1 MSLPVRAASVRE
13 ILVKHDPLASWPAAG
28 PNPDGYQAVA
38 ERTADGLV
46 RMLGLG
52 HAWTVVTDAID
63 LEHPGF
69 YRAARAGDPELTRR
83 IGLVAREIWDRHAN
97 IVPRPPAVRTAA
109 ATPSPTPPP
118 AALLLADPALL
129 EGWLRAMEVQLEG
142 ETGLPVAERAAAKL
156 MQSVL
161 SAIVDAYFE
170 ATDGERE
177 GARLAFSRFRLCCY
191 QLGGFAGRQLAN
203 LEGPDPDRALRQA
216 LTAESL
222 LDMQLDWRDELLLI
236 QDLKRRAGAMGL
248 AYGDRLEEAA
258 ARSSA
263 RTGEFLRQA

>member
-1 MSLPVRAASVRE
+1 MSLPVSAASVRE
-13 ILVKHDPLASWPAAG
+13 ILVKHDPLASWSAAG

-38 ERTADGLV
+38 ARTADGLV

-63 LEHPGF
+63 LQHPGF
-69 YRAARAGDPELTRR
+69 YQAARAGDSELTRR

-97 IVPRPPAVRTAA
+97 LVPRPPAVRTAA
-109 ATPSPTPPP
+109 ATLSPTPPA
-118 AALLLADPALL
+118 AALLLADPGLL
-129 EGWLRAMEVQLEG
+129 ESWLRAMEVQLEA
-142 ETGLPVAERAAAKL
+142 ETGLPVAERAAATL

-161 SAIVDAYFE
+161 AAIIDAYFE

-177 GARLAFSRFRLCCY
+177 SARQAFSRFRLCCY
-191 QLGGFAGRQLAN
+191 QLGGFAGRQLGKLA
-203 LEGPDPDRALRQA
+203 GPDPRGALRLA

-236 QDLKRRAGAMGL
+236 QDLKRRAEVVGL
-248 AYGDRLEEAA
+248 PYGDLLEEAA

-263 RTGEFLRQA
+263 RTAEFLRQA